1 MRKKAAMTDYKNSLD
16 KVLSWSKSKDYTGFS
31 KFDAFNS
38 PVLKALSF
46 NNPYIRM
53 VVSPLWARSPINLRP
68 VFLTRPD
75 KNPKGIGLFA
85 LAYLRRYKAFNDEN
99 DLVEARKLL
108 SWLEDNHLK
117 GYSGYC
123 WGYDHDWQNLHFYVP
138 KFSPNIVV
146 TGNIAYAFIEAYEI
160 TAEKK
165 FLDIAVSVTD
175 FMLKDLETP
184 YQDDEMRNISYIPK
198 SQWAVLNINGL
209 AAAIFIKVWKHTKN
223 PILKKEAGRLTAFL
237 VDKQT
242 DYGAWHY
249 AWPPKTSNVKHDNYH
264 TGNVLDWI
272 MDYTFIAGDK
282 KFMPNL
288 EKGMDFYFK
297 YLFEA
302 DGAPKWRSDR
312 AYPYDV
318 HGAAQSIITFTKA
331 GLDMDKK
338 YLDHAAKVA
347 EWTINNL
354 QADEGYF
361 YYQRGRFMTKKYT
374 LMRWCNSWMAFALSS
389 LLLARKK

>member
-1 MRKKAAMTDYKNSLD
+1 MIDFEKALER
-16 KVLSWSKSKDYTGFS
+16 VLSWSRSKEYTGFS

-38 PVLKALSF
+38 PILKALSF

-68 VFLTRPD
+68 LFLTRPD

-85 LAYLRRYKAFNDEN
+85 LSYLRRYKIFNDN
-99 DLVEARKLL
+99 KDMDEALKLL
-108 SWLEDNHLK
+108 GWLEENSLK

-146 TGNIAYAFIEAYEI
+146 TGNIAYAFIEAYE
-160 TAEKK
+160 TTGEKR
-165 FLDIAVSVTD
+165 FLDIAISVTD
-175 FMLKDLETP
+175 FMLNDLLTP
-184 YQDDEMRNISYIPK
+184 FENDEMRNIGYVPDSN
-198 SQWAVLNINGL
+198 WAVLNINGL
-209 AAAIFIKVWKHTKN
+209 AAAIFIKVWKHS
-223 PILKKEAGRLTAFL
+223 KEEKLRSEADKLVAFL

-249 AWPPKTSNVKHDNYH
+249 AWPAGTSNVKHDNYH

-272 MDYTFIAGDK
+272 MDYTTVSNDK
-282 KFMPNL
+282 RFMKNL
-288 EKGMDFYFK
+288 EKGMDFYQEF
-297 YLFEA
+297 LFEV

-312 AYPYDV
+312 GKPYDV

-331 GLDMDKK
+331 GLELNEK
-338 YLDHAAKVA
+338 YLDHAEKVA
-347 EWTINNL
+347 GWTVNNL
-354 QADEGYF
+354 QAPEGYF
-361 YYQRGRFMTKKYT
+361 YYQKGRFITKKYT
-374 LMRWCNSWMAFALSS
+374 LMRWCNS
-389 LLLARKK
+389 